1 MDIQG
6 NFSDINI
13 NHQFS
18 WYRGEP
24 INSNMFEDIDIYY
37 CTGATY
43 RAFKINRNIIGDKN
57 LDYRGDYSFL
67 RGGYGI
73 YFLYNIEKTPKG
85 QTIHVYVGKAEDR
98 VRPHGMDRLIE
109 HINNDEKMGLKYA
122 NKWSKALY
130 ITIKEDKDIPE
141 FTPGVIKALE
151 SAFIAMFKGLE
162 QRISEDKKAITRVV
176 CYNVKTG
183 EPSNEPLDKYKTHIY
198 SIIALLAHN
207 GIKIL
212 PEEYIG
218 AFAAES
224 KVEEI
229 QALSYEINRLNKA
242 LHNKTIEAEEAKQKA
257 ERYDL
262 ESKELLELRLLKKFK
277 ETHKKYSDA
286 EAMIIN
292 GRVYTATNLVTMTKS
307 STVLTPF
314 NIATDMV
321 NLVISD
327 YFTLEDKTLFF
338 YSKDGVFIKSMLD
351 RAITDES
358 LSTCGKTPIERLRNF
373 FGHKACIVVP
383 NTDCFNLTMSN
394 IINYYIE
401 KLQQL
406 DPMWAFDTSNCV
418 LPHITIINNLETL
431 VKTIDG
437 RQFIKDRIEKEFG
450 TVKFDVVIG
459 NPPYNND
466 IYLDFVT
473 LGDQLASKAT
483 CMITPAKWQ
492 AKTDGKPKGSKTD
505 DKNETFRKNI
515 VPRMSDIVY
524 YPCTEDIFS
533 IREVS
538 GISIMLIGKDING
551 SKNIKVACN
560 RNSNINSDFEEHD
573 EVGASLQNRKILQ
586 IIGKMGQLGEGFKQS
601 LYVKNTDHGEPCLM
615 GQLGFKRQTFTGE
628 QDRGEPKSSGTD
640 YVEVMQG
647 EKVVGYRQI
656 RDLFTTLN
664 LDKWKITTSI
674 MAGNIYLDD
683 NGKTL
688 GIVPCNIL
696 KPFQVPKGSYPVL
709 AYFNTYEECISF
721 KTYYESKLVSF
732 LFYFGACGSTLTR
745 EFYRFIPDPKDWS
758 CIYVDAPHSGV
769 TPDEHGKYEY
779 NGKIYCSL
787 YIKYNLTPEE
797 IEIIESV
804 IKERK

>member
-18 WYRGEP
+18 WYRGDD
-24 INSNMFEDIDIYY
+24 IYSNMSDDIFIYY
-37 CTGATY
+37 CKGTKY
-43 RAFKINRNIIGDKN
+43 RAFKIRRGIIGDKQ
-57 LDYRGDYSFL
+57 LDYRDDYSL
-67 RGGYGI
+67 LKGNCGI
-73 YFLYNIEKTPKG
+73 YFLYGIENTPKG
-85 QTIHVYVGKAEDR
+85 QVINVYVGKAEDR
-98 VRPHGMDRLIE
+98 INSQGMDRLVE
-109 HINNDEKMGLKYA
+109 HVLNDEKAGAKYC
-122 NKWSKALY
+122 NKWDKALF
-130 ITIKEDKDIPE
+130 ITIKEDTPAHPD
-141 FTPGVIKALE
+141 FTSGVIKALE
-151 SAFIAMFKGLE
+151 SRFIKMFKGIE
-162 QRISEDKKAITRVV
+162 YTTSSDKNSTVKLV
-176 CYNVKTG
+176 CYNGKFESG
-183 EPSNEPLDKYKTHIY
+183 SNEPVDNYKTHIHA
-198 SIIALLAHN
+198 IIALLCHSGIRIIPESCEKKFVGEYTTDEVYARIQEYDRLN
-207 GIKIL
+207 GELKNKIQ
-212 PEEYIG
+212 EIE
-218 AFAAES
+218 AAES
-224 KVEEI
+224 KRIEALEHRNSARVIEEEI
-229 QALSYEINRLNKA
+229 RSNFFNTYKLYKDKNVITVNNRIYSALDIVNN
-242 LHNKTIEAEEAKQKA
+242 
-257 ERYDL
+257 
-262 ESKELLELRLLKKFK
+262 
-277 ETHKKYSDA
+277 
-286 EAMIIN
+286 
-292 GRVYTATNLVTMTKS
+292 TKS
-307 STVLTPF
+307 SMVLTPYQTACNMVELVYGGAKLVDDKFILNFYCKDGIFITAIMNYIVKTSNSKKEDLRRFIGEQLFAVTPTIECF
-314 NIATDMV
+314 NITMH
-321 NLVISD
+321 NI
-327 YFTLEDKTLFF
+327 
-338 YSKDGVFIKSMLD
+338 
-351 RAITDES
+351 
-358 LSTCGKTPIERLRNF
+358 
-373 FGHKACIVVP
+373 
-383 NTDCFNLTMSN
+383 LTHYVELM
-394 IINYYIE
+394 
-401 KLQQL
+401 QQI
-406 DPMWAFDTSNCV
+406 DAMWSFDAGNCV

-515 VPRMSDIVY
+515 VPRMSDIIY
-524 YPCTEDIFS
+524 YPCTEDIFN

-628 QDRGEPKSSGTD
+628 QDRGELKPCGTD

-797 IEIIESV
+797 ISIIESV

>member
-73 YFLYNIEKTPKG
+73 YFLYNIEKTSKG

-98 VRPHGMDRLIE
+98 VRPHGMDRLVE

-229 QALSYEINRLNKA
+229 QALSHEINRLNKD
-242 LHNKTIEAEEAKQKA
+242 LHDKTIEAEEAKQKA

-327 YFTLEDKTLFF
+327 YFNLEDKTLFF

-358 LSTCGKTPIERLRNF
+358 LSACGKTPIERLRNF

-492 AKTDGKPKGSKTD
+492 AKGGE
-505 DKNETFRKNI
+505 KNEEFRKNI
-515 VPRMSDIVY
+515 VPRMSEIVFYPNEKDVFDIHILGGLTYFIIDKEQHDTKLVTNISDGKTATDKISFLNGDVILDVKCACIISKVLQSPGYSSITKSKDFIPQKSYFCNKQPSEILPDENGHFYLKNQANFMKISDSYIKHIEEARQYKVY
-524 YPCTEDIFS
+524 CGYNVNPVPLAHIYEPN
-533 IREVS
+533 EV
-538 GISIMLIGKDING
+538 
-551 SKNIKVACN
+551 AN
-560 RNSNINSDFEEHD
+560 RVS
-573 EVGASLQNRKILQ
+573 
-586 IIGKMGQLGEGFKQS
+586 
-601 LYVKNTDHGEPCLM
+601 CLM
-615 GQLGFKRQTFTGE
+615 GFG
-628 QDRGEPKSSGTD
+628 S
-640 YVEVMQG
+640 
-647 EKVVGYRQI
+647 
-656 RDLFTTLN
+656 
-664 LDKWKITTSI
+664 LDKCNSI
-674 MAGNIYLDD
+674 
-683 NGKTL
+683 K
-688 GIVPCNIL
+688 
-696 KPFQVPKGSYPVL
+696 SYYETRFIWFL
-709 AYFNTYEECISF
+709 AYVASTGTICTDTF
-721 KTYYESKLVSF
+721 KWV
-732 LFYFGACGSTLTR
+732 
-745 EFYRFIPDPKDWS
+745 PDPGNFDHIFTDK
-758 CIYVDAPHSGV
+758 
-769 TPDEHGKYEY
+769 E
-779 NGKIYCSL
+779 L
-787 YIKYNLTPEE
+787 YDKYNLTPEE

>member
-6 NFSDINI
+6 NFSDINT

-73 YFLYNIEKTPKG
+73 YFLYNIEKTSKG

-98 VRPHGMDRLIE
+98 VRPHGMDRLVE

-183 EPSNEPLDKYKTHIY
+183 EPSNESLDKYKTHIY

-229 QALSYEINRLNKA
+229 QALSHEINRLNKD
-242 LHNKTIEAEEAKQKA
+242 LHDKTIEAEEAKQKA

-358 LSTCGKTPIERLRNF
+358 LSACGKTPIERLRNF

-406 DPMWAFDTSNCV
+406 DPMWAFDVNNCV

-437 RQFIKDRIEKEFG
+437 RKFIKDRIEKEFG

-492 AKTDGKPKGSKTD
+492 AKGGE
-505 DKNETFRKNI
+505 KNEAFRKNI

-524 YPCTEDIFS
+524 YPDAFEIFDV
-533 IREVS
+533 REQE
-538 GISIMLIGKDING
+538 GITYYLIDKNRHTD
-551 SKNIKVACN
+551 KNIEVKCKACKAFNASNEQKSVDITLFPKSIEQIINKVQT
-560 RNSNINSDFEEHD
+560 INSK
-573 EVGASLQNRKILQ
+573 SIQRM
-586 IIGKMGQLGEGFKQS
+586 IGVKQS
-601 LYVKNTDHGEPCLM
+601 EFVKNTD
-615 GQLGFKRQTFTGE
+615 
-628 QDRGEPKSSGTD
+628 SGTISG
-640 YVEVMQG
+640 EVAIYAG
-647 EKVVGYRQI
+647 DKIVGYRNKSEI
-656 RDLFTTLN
+656 N
-664 LDKWKITTSI
+664 GLDKLNKFKAVTSV
-674 MAGNIYLDD
+674 MPVDVGFDKNGQVFGFSKVYNIPP
-683 NGKTL
+683 NA
-688 GIVPCNIL
+688 
-696 KPFQVPKGSYPVL
+696 VPKGSFPML
-709 AYFNTYEECISF
+709 MYFNTPEECNSFISYCGTKF
-721 KTYYESKLVSF
+721 IRFLYYIGICGKTIAE
-732 LFYFGACGSTLTR
+732 
-745 EFYRFIPDPKDWS
+745 EFWRFVPDPGNFDHIFTDK
-758 CIYVDAPHSGV
+758 
-769 TPDEHGKYEY
+769 E
-779 NGKIYCSL
+779 L
-787 YIKYNLTPEE
+787 YDKYNLTPEE

>member
-73 YFLYNIEKTPKG
+73 YFLYNIEKTSKG

-98 VRPHGMDRLIE
+98 VRPHGMDRLVE

-229 QALSYEINRLNKA
+229 QALSHEINRLNKD
-242 LHNKTIEAEEAKQKA
+242 LHDKTIEAEEAKQKA

-358 LSTCGKTPIERLRNF
+358 LSTCGRTPIERLRNF

-406 DPMWAFDTSNCV
+406 DSMWAFDVNNCV

-492 AKTDGKPKGSKTD
+492 AKGGE
-505 DKNETFRKNI
+505 KNEAFRKNI
-515 VPRMSDIVY
+515 VPRMSDIVFYPDARDVFDIDMSGGITY
-524 YPCTEDIFS
+524 YLIEKNKTSGTRISCGGRSEILTNWTPEMGTDLDYIDIVEKIIMHRDSSGELDFRSITNAQDRRFIPVKSYFTSRNFGDVSEDISSKYFMWS
-533 IREVS
+533 SARCIRVPEY
-538 GISIMLIGKDING
+538 IF
-551 SKNIKVACN
+551 KNTVDMDKFKVYCN
-560 RNSNINSDFEEHD
+560 HNINNKPHPH
-573 EVGASLQNRKILQ
+573 IL
-586 IIGKMGQLGEGFKQS
+586 
-601 LYVKNTDHGEPCLM
+601 EPNVAAVRESCLM
-615 GQLGFKRQTFTGE
+615 GFGSK
-628 QDRGEPKSSGTD
+628 
-640 YVEVMQG
+640 VEC
-647 EKVVGYRQI
+647 E
-656 RDLFTTLN
+656 
-664 LDKWKITTSI
+664 SI
-674 MAGNIYLDD
+674 ASYYSCRLIWYLAYGMKLGNIC
-683 NGKTL
+683 TE
-688 GIVPCNIL
+688 
-696 KPFQVPKGSYPVL
+696 
-709 AYFNTYEECISF
+709 AF
-721 KTYYESKLVSF
+721 KWV
-732 LFYFGACGSTLTR
+732 
-745 EFYRFIPDPKDWS
+745 PDPGNFDHIFTDK
-758 CIYVDAPHSGV
+758 
-769 TPDEHGKYEY
+769 E
-779 NGKIYCSL
+779 L
-787 YIKYNLTPEE
+787 YDKYNLTPEE
-797 IEIIESV
+797 ISIIESV

>member
-1 MDIQG
+1 MDIQS

-73 YFLYNIEKTPKG
+73 YFLYNIEKTSKG

-98 VRPHGMDRLIE
+98 VRPHGMDRLVE

-162 QRISEDKKAITRVV
+162 QRISEDKKAITRIV

-229 QALSYEINRLNKA
+229 QALSHEINRLNKD
-242 LHNKTIEAEEAKQKA
+242 LHDKTIEAEEAKQKA

-358 LSTCGKTPIERLRNF
+358 LSTCGRTPIERLRNF

-406 DPMWAFDTSNCV
+406 DSMWAFDSSNCV

-492 AKTDGKPKGSKTD
+492 AKGGE
-505 DKNETFRKNI
+505 KNEAFRKNI
-515 VPRMSDIVY
+515 VPRMSDIVFYPDARDVFDIDMSGGITY
-524 YPCTEDIFS
+524 YLIEKNKASGTRISCGGRSEILTNWAPEMGTDLDYIDIVEKIIMHRDLSGELDFRSITNAQDRRFIPVKSYFTSRNFGDVSEDISSKYFMWS
-533 IREVS
+533 SARCIRVPEY
-538 GISIMLIGKDING
+538 IF
-551 SKNIKVACN
+551 KNTADMDKFKVYCN
-560 RNSNINSDFEEHD
+560 HNINNKPHPH
-573 EVGASLQNRKILQ
+573 IL
-586 IIGKMGQLGEGFKQS
+586 
-601 LYVKNTDHGEPCLM
+601 EPNVAAVRESCLM
-615 GQLGFKRQTFTGE
+615 GFGSR
-628 QDRGEPKSSGTD
+628 
-640 YVEVMQG
+640 VEC
-647 EKVVGYRQI
+647 E
-656 RDLFTTLN
+656 
-664 LDKWKITTSI
+664 SI
-674 MAGNIYLDD
+674 ASYYSCRLIWYLAYGMKLGNIC
-683 NGKTL
+683 TE
-688 GIVPCNIL
+688 
-696 KPFQVPKGSYPVL
+696 
-709 AYFNTYEECISF
+709 AF
-721 KTYYESKLVSF
+721 KWV
-732 LFYFGACGSTLTR
+732 
-745 EFYRFIPDPKDWS
+745 PDPGNFDHIFTDK
-758 CIYVDAPHSGV
+758 
-769 TPDEHGKYEY
+769 E
-779 NGKIYCSL
+779 L
-787 YIKYNLTPEE
+787 YDKYNLTPEE
-797 IEIIESV
+797 IAIIESV

>member
-1 MDIQG
+1 MDIHS

-67 RGGYGI
+67 HGGYGI
-73 YFLYNIEKTPKG
+73 YFLYNIEKTSKG

-98 VRPHGMDRLIE
+98 VRPHGMDRLVE

-162 QRISEDKKAITRVV
+162 QRISEDKKATTHVV

-198 SIIALLAHN
+198 SIISLLAHN

-212 PEEYIG
+212 PEEYIV

-242 LHNKTIEAEEAKQKA
+242 LHDKTVEAEEAKQKA

-358 LSTCGKTPIERLRNF
+358 LSTCGKTPIDRLRNF

-492 AKTDGKPKGSKTD
+492 AKGGE
-505 DKNETFRKNI
+505 KNEAFRKNI

-524 YPCTEDIFS
+524 YPVSQDVFDIQLQGG
-533 IREVS
+533 VTYY
-538 GISIMLIGKDING
+538 LIGKDVITDKTLNVICTTNENISADNDHTDGRLIYSTKVQNIINKVSG
-551 SKNIKVACN
+551 NNKLNYSGNDLTKQFVIGITNVFVGGGFLSKKTGDTLMLISPYKQIGTVKKNADTTLLCSFDTEAEADSYISYLNTRFVRFLFFVACCGMHLN
-560 RNSNINSDFEEHD
+560 NDF
-573 EVGASLQNRKILQ
+573 S
-586 IIGKMGQLGEGFKQS
+586 
-601 LYVKNTDHGEPCLM
+601 
-615 GQLGFKRQTFTGE
+615 
-628 QDRGEPKSSGTD
+628 
-640 YVEVMQG
+640 
-647 EKVVGYRQI
+647 
-656 RDLFTTLN
+656 
-664 LDKWKITTSI
+664 W
-674 MAGNIYLDD
+674 
-683 NGKTL
+683 
-688 GIVPCNIL
+688 
-696 KPFQVPKGSYPVL
+696 
-709 AYFNTYEECISF
+709 
-721 KTYYESKLVSF
+721 
-732 LFYFGACGSTLTR
+732 
-745 EFYRFIPDPKDWS
+745 RFIPDP
-758 CIYVDAPHSGV
+758 
-769 TPDEHGKYEY
+769 GKFDHIFTDKE
-779 NGKIYCSL
+779 L
-787 YIKYNLTPEE
+787 YDKYNLTPEE
-797 IEIIESV
+797 IAIIESV

>member
-1 MDIQG
+1 MDIQS

-73 YFLYNIEKTPKG
+73 YFLYNIEKTSKG

-98 VRPHGMDRLIE
+98 VRPHGMDRLVE

-162 QRISEDKKAITRVV
+162 QRISEDKKATTHVV

-183 EPSNEPLDKYKTHIY
+183 EPSNELLDKYKTHIY
-198 SIIALLAHN
+198 SIISLLAHN

-212 PEEYIG
+212 PEEYIE

-242 LHNKTIEAEEAKQKA
+242 LHDKTIEAEEAKQKA

-492 AKTDGKPKGSKTD
+492 AKTDGKPKSSKTD

-515 VPRMSDIVY
+515 VPRMSDIVFY
-524 YPCTEDIFS
+524 KDSTEIFG
-533 IREVS
+533 IEEWG
-538 GISIMLIGKDING
+538 GISYFLIDKNIHLI
-551 SKNIKVACN
+551 KNIKAICSK
-560 RNSNINSDFEEHD
+560 NSTLASETEEHD
-573 EVGASLQNRKILQ
+573 ETSPILLPRKILQ

-628 QDRGEPKSSGTD
+628 QDRGESKPSGTD

-647 EKVVGYRQI
+647 DKVVGYRQI

-664 LDKWKITTSI
+664 LDKWKCISSI
-674 MAGNIYLDD
+674 MPGAVSAFDS
-683 NGKTL
+683 NGKVL
-688 GIVPCNIL
+688 GMFKIVGIGPY
-696 KPFQVPKGSYPVL
+696 QVPKGSFPVL
-709 AYFNTYEECISF
+709 HYFDSKDECDSFISYMNT
-721 KTYYESKLVSF
+721 KLVSF
-732 LFYFGACGSTLTR
+732 LYYLGCCGTTLTR
-745 EFYRFIPDPKDWS
+745 EFFRFVPD
-758 CIYVDAPHSGV
+758 SGNFDHIF
-769 TPDEHGKYEY
+769 TDKE
-779 NGKIYCSL
+779 L
-787 YIKYNLTPEE
+787 YDKYNLTPEE
-797 IEIIESV
+797 IAIIESV

>member
-1 MDIQG
+1 MDIQS

-73 YFLYNIEKTPKG
+73 YFLYNIEKTSKG

-98 VRPHGMDRLIE
+98 VRPHGMDRLVE

-162 QRISEDKKAITRVV
+162 QRISEDKKATTHVV

-183 EPSNEPLDKYKTHIY
+183 ELSNEPLDKYKTHIY
-198 SIIALLAHN
+198 SIISLLAHN

-229 QALSYEINRLNKA
+229 QALSYEINKLNKA
-242 LHNKTIEAEEAKQKA
+242 LHDKTIEAEEAKQKA

-327 YFTLEDKTLFF
+327 YFILEAKTLFF

-358 LSTCGKTPIERLRNF
+358 LSACGKTPIERLRNF

-406 DPMWAFDTSNCV
+406 DPMWAFDSSNCV

-437 RQFIKDRIEKEFG
+437 RKFIKDRIEKEFG

-492 AKTDGKPKGSKTD
+492 AKGGARM
-505 DKNETFRKNI
+505 KNS
-515 VPRMSDIVY
+515 V
-524 YPCTEDIFS
+524 
-533 IREVS
+533 
-538 GISIMLIGKDING
+538 
-551 SKNIKVACN
+551 
-560 RNSNINSDFEEHD
+560 
-573 EVGASLQNRKILQ
+573 
-586 IIGKMGQLGEGFKQS
+586 
-601 LYVKNTDHGEPCLM
+601 
-615 GQLGFKRQTFTGE
+615 
-628 QDRGEPKSSGTD
+628 
-640 YVEVMQG
+640 
-647 EKVVGYRQI
+647 
-656 RDLFTTLN
+656 
-664 LDKWKITTSI
+664 
-674 MAGNIYLDD
+674 
-683 NGKTL
+683 KTL
-688 GIVPCNIL
+688 FP
-696 KPFQVPKGSYPVL
+696 
-709 AYFNTYEECISF
+709 A
-721 KTYYESKLVSF
+721 
-732 LFYFGACGSTLTR
+732 
-745 EFYRFIPDPKDWS
+745 
-758 CIYVDAPHSGV
+758 
-769 TPDEHGKYEY
+769 
-779 NGKIYCSL
+779 
-787 YIKYNLTPEE
+787 
-797 IEIIESV
+797 
-804 IKERK
+804 

>member
-1 MDIQG
+1 MDIQN

-67 RGGYGI
+67 RRGYGI
-73 YFLYNIEKTPKG
+73 YFLYNIEKTSKG

-98 VRPHGMDRLIE
+98 VRPHGMDRLVE

-122 NKWSKALY
+122 NKWSKALH

-162 QRISEDKKAITRVV
+162 QRISEDKKATTHVV

-198 SIIALLAHN
+198 SIISLLAHN
-207 GIKIL
+207 GVKIL

-242 LHNKTIEAEEAKQKA
+242 LHDKTIEAEEAKQKA

-406 DPMWAFDTSNCV
+406 DPMWAFDSSNCV

-473 LGDQLASKAT
+473 LGDQLADKAT
-483 CMITPAKWQ
+483 VMITPAKWQ
-492 AKTDGKPKGSKTD
+492 AKGGSK
-505 DKNETFRKNI
+505 NEEFRKNI
-515 VPRMSDIVY
+515 VPRMSEIVY
-524 YPCTEDIFS
+524 YPNSQDVFNIDCQGGVCYYLIEKDKQTRRSLLTYCKDQPNFNTDGQEDI
-533 IREVS
+533 
-538 GISIMLIGKDING
+538 
-551 SKNIKVACN
+551 A
-560 RNSNINSDFEEHD
+560 D
-573 EVGASLQNRKILQ
+573 E
-586 IIGKMGQLGEGFKQS
+586 
-601 LYVKNTDHGEPCLM
+601 
-615 GQLGFKRQTFTGE
+615 
-628 QDRGEPKSSGTD
+628 
-640 YVEVMQG
+640 
-647 EKVVGYRQI
+647 
-656 RDLFTTLN
+656 
-664 LDKWKITTSI
+664 
-674 MAGNIYLDD
+674 
-683 NGKTL
+683 
-688 GIVPCNIL
+688 
-696 KPFQVPKGSYPVL
+696 
-709 AYFNTYEECISF
+709 
-721 KTYYESKLVSF
+721 
-732 LFYFGACGSTLTR
+732 
-745 EFYRFIPDPKDWS
+745 
-758 CIYVDAPHSGV
+758 
-769 TPDEHGKYEY
+769 
-779 NGKIYCSL
+779 SL
-787 YIKYNLTPEE
+787 YIMYNSKVRDIVHKLGNFNQLKCQNKCAVGKYNVAITNVYSEKSCTAKSGMAYVTISPYITRSTVKKNADTSFLESFDTAEEAKSYISYLETRFIRFMFLLAKTSLHMQSEFSWRFVPAPDAFDHIFTDKELYDKYNLTPEE
-797 IEIIESV
+797 IAIIESV

>member
-73 YFLYNIEKTPKG
+73 YFLYNIEKTSKG

-98 VRPHGMDRLIE
+98 VRPHGMDRLVE

-229 QALSYEINRLNKA
+229 QALSHEINRLNKA
-242 LHNKTIEAEEAKQKA
+242 LHDKTIEAEEAKQKA

-327 YFTLEDKTLFF
+327 YFALEDKTLFF

-358 LSTCGKTPIERLRNF
+358 LSACGKTPIERLRNF

-406 DPMWAFDTSNCV
+406 DPMWAFDVNNCV

-437 RQFIKDRIEKEFG
+437 RKFIKDRIEKEFG

-492 AKTDGKPKGSKTD
+492 AKGGE
-505 DKNETFRKNI
+505 KNEAFRKNI

-524 YPCTEDIFS
+524 YPDARDVFDIDMSGGINYYLIEKSKTSGTRISCRGRSEILTNWAPEMGTDLDYIDIVEKIIMHRDSTSGELDFRSITNAQDRRFIPVKSYFTSRNFGDVSEDISSKYFMWS
-533 IREVS
+533 SARCIRVPEY
-538 GISIMLIGKDING
+538 IF
-551 SKNIKVACN
+551 KNTVDMDKFKVYCN
-560 RNSNINSDFEEHD
+560 HNINNKPHPH
-573 EVGASLQNRKILQ
+573 IL
-586 IIGKMGQLGEGFKQS
+586 
-601 LYVKNTDHGEPCLM
+601 EPNVAAVRESCLM
-615 GQLGFKRQTFTGE
+615 GFGSK
-628 QDRGEPKSSGTD
+628 
-640 YVEVMQG
+640 VECESVASYYSCRLIWYLAYGM
-647 EKVVGYRQI
+647 K
-656 RDLFTTLN
+656 L
-664 LDKWKITTSI
+664 
-674 MAGNIYLDD
+674 GNIC
-683 NGKTL
+683 TE
-688 GIVPCNIL
+688 
-696 KPFQVPKGSYPVL
+696 
-709 AYFNTYEECISF
+709 AF
-721 KTYYESKLVSF
+721 KWV
-732 LFYFGACGSTLTR
+732 
-745 EFYRFIPDPKDWS
+745 PDPGNFDHIFTDK
-758 CIYVDAPHSGV
+758 
-769 TPDEHGKYEY
+769 E
-779 NGKIYCSL
+779 L
-787 YIKYNLTPEE
+787 YDKYNLTPEE

-804 IKERK
+804 IKERN